1 MELEDLVCPLDA
13 SESSAG
19 ERLSTVSD
27 VSPTNISHLQ
37 LVSINA
43 RVS

>member
-27 VSPTNISHLQ
+27 VSPTNNLTPP
-37 LVSINA
+37 VS
-43 RVS
+43 VH